1 MQLQDFQVL
10 VFMVQVTTVVLIY
23 LWWFDMPVN
32 INGYNLS
39 NSSGLAFGSSQSRI
53 RSSGA
58 IGAPLAPFTPGVFG
72 SKIGVG
78 SQSQY
83 PWVLNSTTFNAGT
96 VWTSNTTF
104 TCPVAGAYYTSW
116 NSICQGSQS
125 TTPTTTLAGYGGLV
139 KNGVLQGFFHWATN
153 DAWDTVNYNRVVIC
167 AAGDTLTWAINIA
180 PSPVGSSPG
189 AYGDN
194 HNMSTIWFI
203 G

>member
-1 MQLQDFQVL
+1 
-10 VFMVQVTTVVLIY
+10 
-23 LWWFDMPVN
+23 MPIN

-39 NSSGLAFGSSQSRI
+39 DSGGLALGSSSSRI

-58 IGAPLAPFTPGVFG
+58 IGAPLVPLNPGVFG
-72 SKIGVG
+72 SKIGIGV
-78 SQSQY
+78 QSQY
-83 PWVLNSTTFNAGT
+83 PWVLNSSSFNTGT
-96 VWTSNTTF
+96 VWTGNTTF

-116 NSICQGSQS
+116 GGICLGTNS
-125 TTPTTTLAGYGGLV
+125 TTPTTTLSGYGGVV
-139 KNGVLQGFFHWATN
+139 KNGVLQGFFHWNTN
-153 DAWDTVNYNRVVIC
+153 DYWDTVNYNKIVIC

-180 PSPVGSSPG
+180 PSPVGSSSG